1 MSPIKTLIENRS
13 RDLGLSRQDIVQ
25 RAGYRNLAKGCRR
38 LDELLTGDVHAARGL
53 IDRLPTALDVPAE
66 AVHEAVAET
75 ARQQREAEDAA
86 YRAAFKPRG
95 FIITEHTVPTSITMA
110 AFVGADQSLWVD
122 FEPGSTAIT
131 YLEQTLRAAKQRSP
145 IPFFGNAIGVII
157 NYSPDEALRFDM
169 QGIPFEILPTAHQGE
184 TLSVS
189 IRGQGCVV
197 QNFRGYLFRAQCFKG
212 VVAKDTPVGLGRN
225 IWH

>member
-1 MSPIKTLIENRS
+1 MGMSPIKTLIENRS

-25 RAGYRNLAKGCRR
+25 RAGYRNLAKGHRR
-38 LDELLTGDVHAARGL
+38 FDELLAGDVNSARGL

-66 AVHEAVAET
+66 AVHEAIAET

-86 YRAAFKPRG
+86 YRAAFKPKG

-122 FEPGSTAIT
+122 FEPGTAPIT
-131 YLEQTLRAAKQRSP
+131 YLGQTLRTAKQRSP

-169 QGIPFEILPTAHQGE
+169 QGMPVEILPTAHQGE

-189 IRGQGCVV
+189 IRGRVV
-197 QNFRGYLFRAQCFKG
+197 SSKTFAAIFS
-212 VVAKDTPVGLGRN
+212 GRN
-225 IWH
+225 DSKGS

>member
-25 RAGYRNLAKGCRR
+25 RAGYHNLAKGCRR

-53 IDRLPTALDVPAE
+53 IDRLPAALDVPAATVTE
-66 AVHEAVAET
+66 AIAET

-86 YRAAFKPRG
+86 YRAAFKPKG
-95 FIITEHTVPTSITMA
+95 FIITQHTVPPSITMA

-122 FEPGSTAIT
+122 FEPGSTSISFLKQA
-131 YLEQTLRAAKQRSP
+131 LRAAKQRSP

-157 NYSPDEALRFDM
+157 NYSPNEALRFDM
-169 QGIPFEILPTAHQGE
+169 QGIPVEILPTAHQGE
-184 TLSVS
+184 TLSVLLGGKPVS
-189 IRGQGCVV
+189 
-197 QNFRGYLFRAQCFKG
+197 
-212 VVAKDTPVGLGRN
+212 AKTIAAIFG
-225 IWH
+225 WE

>member
-1 MSPIKTLIENRS
+1 MEHRRLSPIKTLIENRS

-25 RAGYRNLAKGCRR
+25 RAGYRNIAKGCRR

-53 IDRLPTALDVPAE
+53 IDRLPPALDVPAE
-66 AVHEAVAET
+66 AVHQAIAET

-212 VVAKDTPVGLGRN
+212 VVAKDTPVG
-225 IWH
+225 

>member
-1 MSPIKTLIENRS
+1 MSPIKTLVQNRC
-13 RDLGLSRQDIVQ
+13 RELGLSRKDIVR
-25 RAGYRNLAKGCRR
+25 RAGYVNLAKGHRR
-38 LDELLTGDVHAARGL
+38 FDELLAGDVNAARGL
-53 IDRLPTALDVPAE
+53 IDRLPTALNLPAE
-66 AVHEAVAET
+66 TIGVAISAT

-122 FEPGSTAIT
+122 FDPGSTSIS
-131 YLEQTLRAAKQRSP
+131 YLKQALRAAKQRSP
-145 IPFFGNAIGVII
+145 IRFYGNAVGVVV

-169 QGIPFEILPTAHQGE
+169 QGIPVEILPTAHQGE

-189 IRGQGCVV
+189 IRGKVV
-197 QNFRGYLFRAQCFKG
+197 SSKTLAAIFSRTQ
-212 VVAKDTPVGLGRN
+212 
-225 IWH
+225 

>member
-1 MSPIKTLIENRS
+1 MEHRRLSPLKTLIENRS

-25 RAGYRNLAKGCRR
+25 RAGYRNIAKGCRR

-53 IDRLPTALDVPAE
+53 IDRLPAALDVPAE
-66 AVHEAVAET
+66 AVHEALAET
-75 ARQQREAEDAA
+75 ARQQREVEDAH
-86 YRAAFKPRG
+86 YRAAFQPRG

-122 FEPGSTAIT
+122 FDPGTTAIT
-131 YLEQTLRAAKQRSP
+131 YLGQTLRAAKQRSP
-145 IPFFGNAIGVII
+145 IRFYGNAVGVVV

-169 QGIPFEILPTAHQGE
+169 QGIPVEILPTAHQGE

-189 IRGQGCVV
+189 IRGKVV
-197 QNFRGYLFRAQCFKG
+197 SSKTLAAIFSRTQ
-212 VVAKDTPVGLGRN
+212 
-225 IWH
+225 

>member
-1 MSPIKTLIENRS
+1 MSPIKTLVQNRC
-13 RDLGLSRQDIVQ
+13 RELGLSRKDIVR
-25 RAGYRNLAKGCRR
+25 RAGYVNLAKGHRR
-38 LDELLTGDVHAARGL
+38 FDELLAGDVNAARGL
-53 IDRLPTALDVPAE
+53 IDRLPTALNLPAE
-66 AVHEAVAET
+66 TIGVAISAT

-122 FEPGSTAIT
+122 FDPGTTAIT
-131 YLEQTLRAAKQRSP
+131 YLGQTLRAAKQRSP
-145 IPFFGNAIGVII
+145 IRFYGNAVGVVV

-169 QGIPFEILPTAHQGE
+169 QGIPVEILPTAHQGE

-189 IRGQGCVV
+189 IRGKVV
-197 QNFRGYLFRAQCFKG
+197 SSKTLAAIFSRTQ
-212 VVAKDTPVGLGRN
+212 
-225 IWH
+225 

>member
-1 MSPIKTLIENRS
+1 LSPIKTLIENRS

-53 IDRLPTALDVPAE
+53 IDRLPAALDVPAE
-66 AVHEAVAET
+66 AVHEALAET
-75 ARQQREAEDAA
+75 VRQQREAEDAH

-122 FEPGSTAIT
+122 FEPGSTSIS
-131 YLEQTLRAAKQRSP
+131 YLKQALRAAKQRSP

-169 QGIPFEILPTAHQGE
+169 QGIPLEMLPTAHQGE

-189 IRGQGCVV
+189 ISGRVV
-197 QNFRGYLFRAQCFKG
+197 S
-212 VVAKDTPVGLGRN
+212 

>member
-1 MSPIKTLIENRS
+1 MR
-13 RDLGLSRQDIVQ
+13 RLSRQDIVQ

>member
-1 MSPIKTLIENRS
+1 MEHRRLSPIKTLIENRS

-25 RAGYRNLAKGCRR
+25 RAGYRDLAKGCRR
-38 LDELLTGDVHAARGL
+38 LDGLLTGDVHSARGL

-122 FEPGSTAIT
+122 FEPGTAPIT
-131 YLEQTLRAAKQRSP
+131 YLGQTLRAARRRSP
-145 IPFFGNAIGVII
+145 IRFYGNIRSVII
-157 NYSPDEALRFDM
+157 NYSPEPRY
-169 QGIPFEILPTAHQGE
+169 
-184 TLSVS
+184 S
-189 IRGQGCVV
+189 
-197 QNFRGYLFRAQCFKG
+197 FRSQRRRDCSS
-212 VVAKDTPVGLGRN
+212 P
-225 IWH
+225 

>member
-1 MSPIKTLIENRS
+1 MEHRRWSPIKTLIENRS

-53 IDRLPTALDVPAE
+53 IDRLPAALDVPAE
-66 AVHEAVAET
+66 AVHQAVAET

-122 FEPGSTAIT
+122 FDPGTTAIT
-131 YLEQTLRAAKQRSP
+131 YLGQTLRAAKQRSP
-145 IPFFGNAIGVII
+145 IRFYGNAVGVVV

-169 QGIPFEILPTAHQGE
+169 QGIPLEILPTAHQGE

-189 IRGQGCVV
+189 IRGRVV
-197 QNFRGYLFRAQCFKG
+197 SSKTLAAIFS
-212 VVAKDTPVGLGRN
+212 GRN
-225 IWH
+225 DSKGS